1 MKDFTVKITNVD
13 TVDFPV
19 AIKGNFAEMQA
30 ELATM
35 MQAYAGLEVTEE
47 NLPERKKDVATLRKI
62 KSAIEDKRKAVK
74 REYAKPLTAFEAE
87 CKKLTGIIDKEVT
100 RITAEMDVY
109 EQKRIAAKRER
120 CAELY
125 RENIGKFEEYL
136 PAEYIKK
143 PEWDNKTYSEAAVI
157 TDIQEAIM
165 QVKSDLSVIE
175 SMCGEWV
182 AECTAAY
189 KAHGNSLVSALQRAK
204 DLASAKQA
212 AEAAVLGSEQQ
223 AGTNTPVA
231 PAKPAERPV
240 WRFTVTVHSEDDAR
254 IIRDTCNACGFD
266 YKEG

>member
-1 MKDFTVKITNVD
+1 MSDFSVQIKQPVIIT
-13 TVDFPV
+13 
-19 AIKGNFAEMQA
+19 GNFAEMQD

-62 KSAIEDKRKAVK
+62 KSAIEDKRKAAK
-74 REYAKPLTAFEAE
+74 KEYEKPFKAFEAE
-87 CKKLTGIIDKEVT
+87 CKKLTAIIDKEVD
-100 RITAEMDVY
+100 RINSEINLF

-120 CAELY
+120 CAEIY
-125 RENIGKFEEYL
+125 RANIGSYAEYL
-136 PAEYIKK
+136 PIEHIGKK
-143 PEWDNKTYSEAAVI
+143 EWDNKSYTEAAVL

-165 QVKSDLSVIE
+165 QVKSDLGVIE

-182 AECTAAY
+182 AECNAAY

-240 WRFTVTVHSEDDAR
+240 WRFTITVHSEVDAR
-254 IIRDTCNACGFD
+254 IIRDTCNACGFVFV
-266 YKEG
+266 EE